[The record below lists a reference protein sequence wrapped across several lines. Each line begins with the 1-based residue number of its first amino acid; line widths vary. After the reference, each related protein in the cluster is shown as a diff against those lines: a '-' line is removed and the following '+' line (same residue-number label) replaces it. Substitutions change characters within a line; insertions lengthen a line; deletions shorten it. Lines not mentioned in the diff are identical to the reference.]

1 MIRTSRRD
9 FVRFAG
15 VGLLSSA
22 LLAACG
28 GAATQVAP
36 TTAPAVAPTVAPTVA
51 ATTAPATVAPASPTT
66 SAATPTR
73 EAAATVAPTA
83 NANASTGES
92 LKPKVAPTTAP
103 AAQATAA
110 GGAKPASGGPT
121 PPKSRYLVEAL
132 SKVEPTP
139 VPAPTRK
146 GKADPSVPVD
156 VYATELVTDLVAL
169 GESMGRI
176 EEIIKAVEADTLSDA
191 EIVARVQKE
200 ASILNGVYTRQ
211 VARDYPPALKS
222 IDDLFAESTRYA
234 SRMMDSFVLLLKT
247 GDEKYLTEVEQHA
260 GKFEFFFNELMV
272 KLR

>member
-15 VGLLSSA
+15 LGLLSSA

-36 TTAPAVAPTVAPTVA
+36 TTAPTIAPSVAPTVA
-51 ATTAPATVAPASPTT
+51 ATSAPATVAPASPTT

-73 EAAATVAPTA
+73 AAAPTVNTS
-83 NANASTGES
+83 ASTGES

-103 AAQATAA
+103 AAA
-110 GGAKPASGGPT
+110 GGVKPASGGPT
-121 PPKSRYLVEAL
+121 PPRSRYLVEAL
-132 SKVEPTP
+132 SRVEPTP

-146 GKADPSVPVD
+146 GKADPSVSVD
-156 VYATELVTDLVAL
+156 AYAAELVTDLVAL
-169 GESMGRI
+169 GESMGRV
-176 EEIIKAVEADTLSDA
+176 EEIIKAVEADTLPEA
-191 EIVARVQKE
+191 EIVKRVQKE
-200 ASILNGVYTRQ
+200 AGVLNGVYTRQ
-211 VARDYPPALKS
+211 VARDYPPALQS

-247 GDEKYLTEVEQHA
+247 GDEKHLAEVEQHA
-260 GKFEFFFNELMV
+260 GKFEYFFNELMA
-272 KLR
+272 KLK

>member
-15 VGLLSSA
+15 IGLLSSA

-28 GAATQVAP
+28 GAATQPAP
-36 TTAPAVAPTVAPTVA
+36 TTAPPVAPTVAPTVV

-83 NANASTGES
+83 NTSTSTGES

-103 AAQATAA
+103 AAQATA

-121 PPKSRYLVEAL
+121 RPKSRYLVEAL

-156 VYATELVTDLVAL
+156 AYATELVTDLVAL
-169 GESMGRI
+169 GESMGRVQ
-176 EEIIKAVEADTLSDA
+176 EIIEAVEADALPEA
-191 EIVARVQKE
+191 EIVTRVQKE
-200 ASILNGVYTRQ
+200 ADVLNGVYTRQ
-211 VARDYPPALKS
+211 VARDYPPALQS

-247 GDEKYLTEVEQHA
+247 GDEKHLTEVEQHA

-272 KLR
+272 KLK